1 MGVICWM
8 APALTGA
15 LMGAMLVYPRQAAD
29 SVARALSDFAQGV
42 LPGLLPFS
50 ACAPLLTAGRTL
62 PVGLLTAL
70 ALGAAAARMLGCAF
84 PALSP
89 GALATVQCLL
99 EITSG
104 MKSLISLS
112 APPLIAALTGF
123 TGFAILLQNAAYWQK
138 SGLTL
143 GALTKIAILRGLL
156 AFLVC
161 AALELLPRL

>member
-50 ACAPLLTAGRTL
+50 ACALLLTAGRTL
-62 PVGLLTAL
+62 PVGLLT
-70 ALGAAAARMLGCAF
+70 
-84 PALSP
+84 
-89 GALATVQCLL
+89 ALATVQCLL

-104 MKSLISLS
+104 MKSLICLG
-112 APPLIAALTGF
+112 ALLPLIAALTGF

-161 AALELLPRL
+161 AALELLSRL

>member
-50 ACAPLLTAGRTL
+50 ACALLLTAGRTL
-62 PVGLLTAL
+62 PVGLLT
-70 ALGAAAARMLGCAF
+70 
-84 PALSP
+84 
-89 GALATVQCLL
+89 ALATVQCLL